1 MLIITSDVCKNS
13 CVVRV
18 WASCAGIESISNPMS
33 VNCESIRNTM
43 KTCIQIGRQFKLTD
57 PDRAMQE
64 IEKLGIL
71 YEVLQ
76 SVTNFENQLVSDL
89 DVD

>member
-1 MLIITSDVCKNS
+1 MRIITSDECKKFVCCPGPSQSKTVQS
-13 CVVRV
+13 KL
-18 WASCAGIESISNPMS
+18 EMS
-33 VNCESIRNTM
+33 VNRDFICDSM
-43 KTCIQIGRQFKLTD
+43 KMCIQTGHQYKLTN

-64 IEKLGIL
+64 IEKLEIL
-71 YEVLQ
+71 HEVLQ